1 MTTRDEGQQL
11 RMAQI
16 GVVHSCYGEKFGIP
30 RQPGLV
36 RSAIAEV
43 ELLPPWNRE
52 EMVKG
57 LEDFSHIWIVFVFH
71 AALASG
77 WKATVR
83 PPRLGGR
90 ARVGVWASR
99 SPHRPN
105 HIGMS
110 ALRLEGIDRHR
121 DGLRLLVSGAD
132 LLDGTPVI
140 DIKPYIQY
148 SDSLEGVENSYA
160 GAENPLLFVKF
171 SAETERF
178 CADYEREHGRNLR
191 QLIAETLAY
200 DPRPASQRG
209 KKAEFGTLF
218 WNINVTWRIQAEEIK
233 VISCQEVRAGQS
245 R

>member
-1 MTTRDEGQQL
+1 MTTRDQAQQWQ
-11 RMAQI
+11 MAQI

-36 RSAIAEV
+36 RSALAEI
-43 ELLPPWNRE
+43 ELLPPWNRQ

-57 LEDFSHIWIVFVFH
+57 LEEFSHIWVVFVFH
-71 AALASG
+71 AALAAG

-90 ARVGVWASR
+90 TRVGVWASR

-132 LLDGTPVI
+132 LLYGTPVI

-148 SDSLEGVENSYA
+148 SDCLEGVENSYA
-160 GAENPLLFVKF
+160 GAENPLLTVQF
-171 SAETERF
+171 SEEAEMF
-178 CADYEREHGRNLR
+178 CGKYELDRGRNLR
-191 QLIAETLAY
+191 QLIAETLTY

-218 WNINVTWRIQAEEIK
+218 WNINVTWRIQAEAIE
-233 VISCQEVRAGQS
+233 VISCQVVRAGQS